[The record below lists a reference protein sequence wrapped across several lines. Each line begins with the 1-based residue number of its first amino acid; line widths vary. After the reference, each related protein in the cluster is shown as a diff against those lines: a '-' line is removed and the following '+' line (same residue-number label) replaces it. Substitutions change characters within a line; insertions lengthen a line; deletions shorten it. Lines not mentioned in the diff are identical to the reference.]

1 MGEVAARIEAQ
12 AEVMRY
18 QRCLAS
24 ELVLD
29 LLPPDVLA
37 REYCEV
43 ELKGKAK
50 PMKLYQLTTTSTSIL
65 GY

>member
-1 MGEVAARIEAQ
+1 
-12 AEVMRY
+12 MRY

-24 ELVLD
+24 EQVLEM
-29 LLPPDVLA
+29 LPADVLA

-65 GY
+65 GC